1 MTVLNSESFE
11 KVVKENERVLIDF
24 YADWCGPC
32 KMIAPII
39 EELDKEQNGL
49 CVCKVNVDNETPL
62 AIAFKVQYIPTLV
75 YIKNGEIVDTIT
87 GLKTKEEILALIN
100 K

>member
-1 MTVLNSESFE
+1 MASQPEPLWYSGDGVHPNANGAAFIGEH
-11 KVVKENERVLIDF
+11 
-24 YADWCGPC
+24 YANY
-32 KMIAPII
+32 IAPII

-87 GLKTKEEILALIN
+87 GLNTKEEILALIN